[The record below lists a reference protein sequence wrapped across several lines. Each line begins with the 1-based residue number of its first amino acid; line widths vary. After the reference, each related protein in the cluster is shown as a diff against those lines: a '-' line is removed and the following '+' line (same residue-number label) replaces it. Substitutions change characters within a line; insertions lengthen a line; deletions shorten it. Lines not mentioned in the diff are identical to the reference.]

1 MEYFDKVKVT
11 AAPHLRSSSTVSVV
25 MTDVLLALLPAT
37 LVGVYFFGLY
47 SLFIVLVAMG
57 SAVAVEALTQVLL
70 KRKVTVGDMSAAL
83 TGLLL
88 ALNLPPTVP
97 LWIPAIGSAFAIV
110 IVKQLFGGLGQ
121 NFMNPALGARAF
133 LVASWPALMVAWGAP
148 VAGAFK
154 SIAVPDAISSA
165 TPLVALKFGVNLPPF
180 IDMLT
185 GNIPGTIGEVSAIAL
200 IIGGIYLLIRK
211 VITWHIP
218 VVYMGTVA
226 VMSFLLGA
234 NALDIVSVGYHMVGG
249 GLLLGAVYMATDYS
263 SCPVTKKGQVL
274 FGFGCGVLTAVFRL
288 FGATAEGVS
297 YAILIMNLT
306 VPLIDKALQPK
317 LYGEVKVK

>member
-1 MEYFDKVKVT
+1 MEYFDKVKMT
-11 AAPHLRSSSTVSVV
+11 AAPHLRSASTVSVV
-25 MTDVLLALLPAT
+25 MSDVMLALLPAT
-37 LVGVYFFGLY
+37 LVGVYYFGLY
-47 SLFIVLVAMG
+47 SLFIVLVAMA
-57 SAVAVEALTQVLL
+57 SAVAVEALTQILL

-133 LVASWPALMVAWGAP
+133 LVASWPALMVAWGMP

-154 SIAVPDAISSA
+154 STAIPDAISSA
-165 TPLVALKFGVNLPPF
+165 TPLVALKFGGQMPPF
-180 IDMLT
+180 IDMIT
-185 GNIPGTIGEVSAIAL
+185 GNIPGTIGEVSAVAL

-218 VVYMGTVA
+218 VIYMGTVA

-234 NALDIVSVGYHMVGG
+234 NAFDIVSVGYHMVGG

-263 SCPVTKKGQVL
+263 SCPVTKKGQAVFAL
-274 FGFGCGVLTAVFRL
+274 GCGVLTAVFRL

-306 VPLIDKALQPK
+306 VPLIDKAIQPR
-317 LYGEVKVK
+317 LYGEVKAK